1 MHSGF
6 KPKLSPPSWRWLLP
20 GMGVKRYA
28 FVASLGL
35 LIMILAAVQVLW
47 GQPIASWIAH
57 LARWSVMLGLP
68 LWASGILVFLIGL
81 AVFLA
86 GIRWMNRSMLSALI
100 DPDQVPEQVYIHR
113 VLEAGPKLVALG
125 GGTGLSR
132 VLEGLKQ
139 ETANVTAVVAI
150 TDDGGSTGRLRLS
163 FGIPAVGDLVDCL
176 SALSDAERLPELLSY
191 RFQRGDELAGH
202 TFGNLLL
209 VTLYEV
215 SGNFGQALRDAN
227 RILSLRGAVYPAS
240 PEPARLVSELADGR
254 TVTGETTLRDSR
266 GQVLAIRLDP
276 SQLPAMPEAIA
287 AIKEAELIVLGPGS
301 LYTSVIPSFLPEG
314 IRAAI
319 NQASAPLVYLVN
331 IMTEPGETD
340 HMDAYAHY
348 QAVTLHLGRR
358 PDVVIANNATI
369 EPAVLARYWA
379 EGQEVVGF
387 DPEPFENEGVRV
399 VSTDL
404 LEAGSFA
411 RHDPQ
416 KVVRAILELTR

>member
-191 RFQRGDELAGH
+191 RFQRRSYLW
-202 TFGNLLL
+202 
-209 VTLYEV
+209 
-215 SGNFGQALRDAN
+215 Q
-227 RILSLRGAVYPAS
+227 
-240 PEPARLVSELADGR
+240 
-254 TVTGETTLRDSR
+254 
-266 GQVLAIRLDP
+266 
-276 SQLPAMPEAIA
+276 
-287 AIKEAELIVLGPGS
+287 
-301 LYTSVIPSFLPEG
+301 PSFSHSL
-314 IRAAI
+314 
-319 NQASAPLVYLVN
+319 
-331 IMTEPGETD
+331 
-340 HMDAYAHY
+340 
-348 QAVTLHLGRR
+348 
-358 PDVVIANNATI
+358 
-369 EPAVLARYWA
+369 
-379 EGQEVVGF
+379 
-387 DPEPFENEGVRV
+387 
-399 VSTDL
+399 
-404 LEAGSFA
+404 
-411 RHDPQ
+411 
-416 KVVRAILELTR
+416 